1 MDILEFKPEFGQYGW
16 TFGGTAPIRRVR
28 PGTLLRLWTDD
39 AFAGRLRGG
48 EERAS
53 ELLDT
58 RFTNPQTG
66 PFYVEGAE
74 VGDTLA
80 LHFVSIEPSRDWGVS
95 TTLPL
100 FGALTGTTRTATL
113 QEPLPELT
121 WVYEIN
127 ADKRIV
133 TFQARETEHR
143 IDLPLEPML
152 GTVGVAPA
160 LREVRSTAVPDNFGG
175 NMDTPEMRAGIT
187 CYLGVNVEGALFSI
201 GDGHARQGEGETC
214 GVAVETAMDV
224 SLIVELVKGGAPA
237 WPRIEDD
244 EYLMVVGSGRPLDDA
259 WRVGQVDMVTWLQE
273 LLGMG
278 KMDAYQLLTQIS
290 KSPIAN
296 MVDPN
301 FSAVIKVAKGLL
313 PPVQAYGGIHRHL
326 RELAATVR

>member
-1 MDILEFKPEFGQYGW
+1 MDMIEFRPTVEQYGW
-16 TFGGTAPIRRVR
+16 TFGGTEPIRRVR
-28 PGTLLRLWTDD
+28 PGTVMQLWTDD
-39 AFAGRLRGG
+39 AFAGRLRRT
-48 EERAS
+48 EHRPS
-53 ELLDT
+53 QLLDI
-58 RFTNPQTG
+58 RYTNPQTG

-80 LHFVSIEPSRDWGVS
+80 LHFVSITPSRDWGVS

-113 QEPLPELT
+113 QDPLPELT

-127 ADKRIV
+127 PEKEIV
-133 TFQARETEHR
+133 TFAARDSEHR

-152 GTVGVAPA
+152 GTVGLAPA
-160 LREVRSTAVPDNFGG
+160 LKEVRSTAVPDYFGG
-175 NMDTPEMRAGIT
+175 NMDTPEMRTAST

-224 SLIVELVKGGAPA
+224 TLIVELIKGGAPA

-244 EYLMVVGSGRPLDDA
+244 EHLMVVGSGRPLDDA
-259 WRVGQVDMVTWLQE
+259 WRVAQVEMVGWLGE
-273 LLGMG
+273 LLSMG
-278 KMDAYQLLTQIS
+278 KMDSYQLLTQIS

-301 FSAVIKVAKGLL
+301 FSAVVKVAKDVL
-313 PPVQAYGGIHRHL
+313 PGIQAYGGMHAHL
-326 RELAATVR
+326 RQLAGALH